1 MRKYKMMALTGI
13 LLSSTILGANTTVV
27 QAASSD
33 KTSTST
39 SQPSAIKVINDLG
52 DLLTTSTNKV
62 NAQKQ
67 FSDIEN
73 DTTLKVAPIFGDQS
87 ESSFDK
93 TLQSELNVVN
103 SSNQL
108 VPMTVVSRDSTTGFV
123 KEVSYTLDGTTKTVN
138 VDYDY
143 ALPTVSLE
151 GNQYMN
157 FGSDAAQKDVDAATS
172 TSSVKAATTNGA
184 DANGHANSASVTAN
198 TDSIDLSKASTEVK
212 FTPKDN
218 YIGGIPATRTV
229 NVYQKLTAGELKA
242 GLPETIQSK
251 DSLDQD
257 RVIYDSTN
265 NQRYAVSA
273 NNVTVSS
280 DGKTVTYYVTET
292 AIQNNGAAVKDPSGK
307 EITFDGGEQTAT
319 INSDADTYDY
329 TLVFNDVRTSKPVVT
344 VDGSVK
350 ANDATIKGDDVT
362 AALAKADTTGYSMFS
377 SNPADFNVTAS
388 SNTKEYTVHKKATE
402 KVNYVDTTTG
412 KIFDT
417 EDVTGY
423 NGATVLLNKI
433 PANYQLDDSKDL
445 LQTINADQPNKD
457 IYVTPTKSA
466 VKNLD
471 YTVTFRNKTNG
482 DVVGTAV
489 NGTGN
494 LGDYIGLTAP
504 TGYSFATIFD
514 SGFLLLKNG
523 QNVTKYVTEDNTPY
537 NVSYVDQD
545 TNKEVG
551 TQTGKGANGSDVT
564 LTAPDGYTFVN
575 ANDVTYT
582 INSNTAKSTIY
593 VKKSDTTTD
602 NIVATY
608 PDKGRYVKIYDAD
621 GNLNDSVVL
630 SAGTSWIIDQ
640 TREINGEEYY
650 RVATNEYIKASDAYK
665 YVPLQQVVT
674 TKSGNVKP
682 VYNSKG
688 QLVLDLALDYN
699 TPWYTDRSATI
710 NGEKM
715 YRVATDEWVRAADVT
730 EG

>member
-13 LLSSTILGANTTVV
+13 LLSSTILGANTSVV

-52 DLLTTSTNKV
+52 DLLTTSTNTV
-62 NAQKQ
+62 NAQTQ
-67 FSDIEN
+67 FSDIESG
-73 DTTLKVAPIFGDQS
+73 TTLKAAPIFGDQS

-229 NVYQKLTAGELKA
+229 NVYQKLTVDELKA
-242 GLPETIQSK
+242 GFPKTVQSE
-251 DSLDQD
+251 DSLDQT
-257 RVIYDSTN
+257 RVIYNAN
-265 NQRYAVSA
+265 NKQRYAVTPT
-273 NNVTVSS
+273 NINT
-280 DGKTVTYYVTET
+280 DGNTITYDVTEK
-292 AIQNNGAAVKDPSGK
+292 AIQNDGSEVKTPSGDPIIFEEK
-307 EITFDGGEQTAT
+307 NLTAT
-319 INSDADTYDY
+319 INDDANTYDY
-329 TLVFNDVRTSKPVVT
+329 TLVFHDVRTGEPVVT

-350 ANDATIKGDDVT
+350 SDAATLDSDAVKD
-362 AALAKADTTGYSMFS
+362 ALAEKDSTGYTLFS
-377 SNPADFNVTAS
+377 KNPAAFTVTAS

-537 NVSYVDQD
+537 NISYVDQD

-715 YRVATDEWVRAADVT
+715 YRVATDKWVRSADVN